1 MVIWPW
7 GYRCLMC
14 HRGSEL
20 TLIQLVVSSQ
30 PNPFQSSWII
40 TPNNIMSNMDSIMII
55 LWVSNNIVWLVVS
68 TPLKNMRKS
77 VGMIIPNIRKVI
89 KFHGSKPPTSYV
101 VIMNPSHHYGSQ
113 TIWMP
118 VKSPLS
124 EGTFT
129 SIYHRLSPTVDHCLS
144 QRNSCILVD
153 I

>member
-7 GYRCLMC
+7 GYRCFMC

-89 KFHGSKPPTSYV
+89 KFHGSKPPTSYSRYNESLSSLWIPNNLDAGEV
-101 VIMNPSHHYGSQ
+101 PIEWRNFHQHLSSFVPNWL
-113 TIWMP
+113 TIVCP
-118 VKSPLS
+118 K
-124 EGTFT
+124 ETRAF
-129 SIYHRLSPTVDHCLS
+129 
-144 QRNSCILVD
+144 
-153 I
+153 